1 MVACKVHSVFVYLQ
15 ASLYSVYQYLICITY
30 EIRNQN
36 IRMLLYKT
44 PGCFST
50 QHGDVFIKNM
60 GMFCILKPKDA
71 NARNSE
77 SSTMKHY
84 QHTYLSY
91 ILLAK

>member
-1 MVACKVHSVFVYLQ
+1 M
-15 ASLYSVYQYLICITY
+15 
-30 EIRNQN
+30 
-36 IRMLLYKT
+36 
-44 PGCFST
+44 
-50 QHGDVFIKNM
+50 IKNM

>member
-1 MVACKVHSVFVYLQ
+1 M
-15 ASLYSVYQYLICITY
+15 
-30 EIRNQN
+30 
-36 IRMLLYKT
+36 
-44 PGCFST
+44 
-50 QHGDVFIKNM
+50 IKNM
-60 GMFCILKPKDA
+60 GMFCILKTKDA